1 MGAVVDD
8 NKQATPI
15 GAPKSGS
22 PSASA
27 SPPNPN
33 INNNNNKNGTSSSSS
48 SSSKDHILSVA
59 SKIAS
64 QPLQFSDPD
73 VWAVLTAIS
82 TNARKRHQSINMLL
96 TADEHCIGR
105 LVEDTRFQIES
116 NAVSANHCKIY
127 RRKLALSSATAD
139 DSDYSVFLKDT
150 STNGTYLNWE
160 KLRKNSAEAKV
171 GHGDIISFAAPPQH
185 ELAFAFV
192 YREVLASTPVTDGAA
207 AKRKAEDFV
216 SENKRFKGIGIG
228 APEGPIS
235 LDDFRSLQRSNKE
248 LRKQLE
254 NQGLTIDTLRNE
266 NRASVQHHENE
277 MKELKDSVTKS
288 YVDQLNGLNQLLEVK
303 QIELDSVNKIS
314 SEQKHSIEDLNRRL
328 SASIQSYTE
337 ANAIMESQKA
347 SVAEL
352 KTQLIEE
359 RDQRR
364 GEREKAAADLKAAVQ
379 RAQSEAQE
387 ELKRLSDAGLRRER
401 EQQEVINKL
410 QESERE
416 RCLLVET
423 LRSKL
428 EDTRQKL
435 VISDNNVRQLETKV
449 CEEQLASANGRKRVE
464 TLEHEIK
471 RLRKELEI
479 EKQSAREEAWAK
491 VSALE
496 LEINATLRDL
506 DFERQRLKGARE
518 RIMLRETQLRAF
530 YSTTEEISAL
540 FAKQQEQLKAMQR
553 TLEDEE
559 NYENTSIDIDLNVQY
574 GFINETLGRQ
584 KDATGYCGNSTAKA
598 GPATSAQGIDRNQV
612 EISSDEASVT
622 EKHDCDFR
630 SQEECQNT
638 QEAEFTSADHG
649 IKAAFGS
656 EIDGVGTA
664 PVLEGDAIGT
674 EQVLETESPGFDGER
689 NIDLNKSSTLAED
702 TMQIDDESHVQE
714 TDEHGQTLCPEAR
727 HDSQSNNP
735 LENLKSMEDTEAGG
749 TIRTTDLLASEVA
762 GSWACSTAP
771 SVHGENESPRSRD
784 NDEEGD
790 VALRDSNMQVAESQS
805 TPSPVAMATRRTE
818 YSRSRDNDEEGAMA
832 LHDSNVP
839 VAESQIAPSSEA
851 IAKRRN
857 HERQALGEMIG
868 IVAPD
873 LKEQFDG
880 AIDDDCDQGRE
891 KRGSTSDSDTESCT
905 DNDDDNGV
913 DDKGGSVSD
922 TEGSDQADIDHK
934 PDDAMDE
941 DDEATQD
948 NSLG

>member
-1 MGAVVDD
+1 
-8 NKQATPI
+8 
-15 GAPKSGS
+15 
-22 PSASA
+22 
-27 SPPNPN
+27 
-33 INNNNNKNGTSSSSS
+33 
-48 SSSKDHILSVA
+48 
-59 SKIAS
+59 
-64 QPLQFSDPD
+64 
-73 VWAVLTAIS
+73 
-82 TNARKRHQSINMLL
+82 MLL

-105 LVEDTRFQIES
+105 IVENTRFQIES

-127 RRKLALSSATAD
+127 RRRLAPAD

-160 KLRKNSAEAKV
+160 KLRKNSAEAKLR
-171 GHGDIISFAAPPQH
+171 HGDIISFAAPPQH

-192 YREVLASTPVTDGAA
+192 YRDVVASTPVTDGAV

-235 LDDFRSLQRSNKE
+235 LDDFRSLQRSNME

-254 NQGLTIDTLRNE
+254 NLVHTIDTLRNE
-266 NRASVQHHENE
+266 NRAVVQHHENE
-277 MKELKDSVTKS
+277 MKELKESVTKS
-288 YVDQLNGLNQLLEVK
+288 YMDRLNGLNQLLEVK
-303 QIELDSVNKIS
+303 QRELESVNRIS

-328 SASIQSYTE
+328 SASIQSCTE

-347 SVAEL
+347 SIAEI
-352 KTQLIEE
+352 KAQLFEE

-364 GEREKAAADLKAAVQ
+364 EEREKAVVDLKAAVQ

-387 ELKRLSDAGLRRER
+387 ELKRLSDATLRRER
-401 EQQEVINKL
+401 EQQEVINKF

-435 VISDNNVRQLETKV
+435 VTSDNKIRQLETQV
-449 CEEQLASANGRKRVE
+449 CQEQQASANGRKRVE
-464 TLEHEIK
+464 VLEHEMK
-471 RLRKELEI
+471 RLRKELEN
-479 EKQSAREEAWAK
+479 EKSAREEAWAK

-518 RIMLRETQLRAF
+518 RLMLRETQLRAF
-530 YSTTEEISAL
+530 YSTTEEISVL

-559 NYENTSIDIDLNVQY
+559 NYENTSVDIDLNLLNGV
-574 GFINETLGRQ
+574 INETLGGR
-584 KDATGYCGNSTAKA
+584 KEATGYCGNSTAKA
-598 GPATSAQGIDRNQV
+598 GPAASAQGFDINQV
-612 EISSDEASVT
+612 ETSSDEASVT

-630 SQEECQNT
+630 SQDECQNT
-638 QEAEFTSADHG
+638 QEADFTSADHG
-649 IKAAFGS
+649 VKAGFGS
-656 EIDGVGTA
+656 DICGVGTT
-664 PVLEGDAIGT
+664 PVLEGDTVGT
-674 EQVLETESPGFDGER
+674 EQVLETESLGIDGER
-689 NIDLNKSSTLAED
+689 NIDLNKCGTLAGD
-702 TMQIDDESHVQE
+702 TMQIDDEAHVQE
-714 TDEHGQTLCPEAR
+714 TEEQGQTLCLEAR

-735 LENLKSMEDTEAGG
+735 LENLKSMEDTEAGD

-784 NDEEGD
+784 NDEDGV
-790 VALRDSNMQVAESQS
+790 VAIHGSNIQVAESQS
-805 TPSPVAMATRRTE
+805 THSPQAIATRRNDFL
-818 YSRSRDNDEEGAMA
+818 SRDNNEEGAMA
-832 LHDSNVP
+832 LHDSNVQ
-839 VAESQIAPSSEA
+839 VAESQITPSSEA
-851 IAKRRN
+851 VAKRRN

-873 LKEQFDG
+873 LKEQFGD
-880 AIDDDCDQGRE
+880 AINNDQGRE
-891 KRGSTSDSDTESCT
+891 KQGCTSDSDTESCT

-922 TEGSDQADIDHK
+922 TEGSGRANEDHK

-941 DDEATQD
+941 DDEATQED
-948 NSLG
+948 SIG